1 MPRRWFKLLWQVCA
15 LVWSPEYKEL
25 VSAHGYANNEVIIW
39 KYPGMVK
46 TAELLGHTDRVL
58 NLSLSADQTTVV
70 RNNTCPFP
78 EWATEIN
85 FLLSFVLNFLVT
97 RLGAIS
103 DQVIAFCAYLIQKHR
118 LHSNQEWPPNL
129 FCLNSS
135 STTYNKFQQKYK
147 FLFITTHQ
155 KVQKTFLQS
164 GAWNFTA
171 AFKSKRS
178 WV

>member
-1 MPRRWFKLLWQVCA
+1 M
-15 LVWSPEYKEL
+15 VWSPEYKEL

-85 FLLSFVLNFLVT
+85 FYFPL
-97 RLGAIS
+97 
-103 DQVIAFCAYLIQKHR
+103 C
-118 LHSNQEWPPNL
+118 
-129 FCLNSS
+129 
-135 STTYNKFQQKYK
+135 
-147 FLFITTHQ
+147 
-155 KVQKTFLQS
+155 
-164 GAWNFTA
+164 
-171 AFKSKRS
+171 
-178 WV
+178 